1 MIFNK
6 SKRAEVNQEQQIF
19 YEAGRQAQ
27 RQDILKML
35 DDLLITLDNKAL
47 HTDYGLADTLRSLVK
62 GEQK

>member
-1 MIFNK
+1 M
-6 SKRAEVNQEQQIF
+6 SEEQKIF

-35 DDLLITLDNKAL
+35 DDLLTTLDNKAM

>member
-1 MIFNK
+1 M
-6 SKRAEVNQEQQIF
+6 NQEQQIF

-47 HTDYGLADTLRSLVK
+47 HTDYSLADTLRSLVK